1 MNVAKDAEK
10 VLLKPLDALQWDAL
24 GCDRVTGGVE
34 RAWIGWCSI
43 FLELDDGRLF
53 YIGYESPKTPAS
65 AVLCNWSI
73 MSGSGDSQGN
83 NCKNSISKLGKKIK
97 DIEWGSKQ
105 SFVITIN
112 GGVFKWTESDFSSS
126 PQPVHE
132 LSQSSSPSSDG
143 SHCSTINGAKVI
155 SVSCGTT
162 YTCVLYSD
170 GSAKAIEDGDEDEA
184 IDFRLDNDSFIS
196 VSCGHEHILLLTIS
210 GRVYVYGKGGKGQLG
225 LGSVDENEVTNSQPR
240 LVDALDGI
248 PIEEV
253 VAGGWHSL
261 ALSKEGDIYAWGWN
275 ESGQLG
281 INKLLIPLTATP
293 TVIILDEV
301 KNWSAIAAGSRHSMA
316 VSSDGSLYSWGWN
329 KYGQLG
335 LDSKLFPSADVPKRV
350 KLGAKVV
357 SISCKYWSSIIVVD

>member
-1 MNVAKDAEK
+1 MPIILYCGFCSHLNLAKDAEK

-34 RAWIGWCSI
+34 RAWLGWCSI
-43 FLELDDGRLF
+43 FIELDDGRLF
-53 YIGYESPKTPAS
+53 YIGYESPKTPAM
-65 AVLCNWSI
+65 AVLCNWS
-73 MSGSGDSQGN
+73 DLSQEN
-83 NCKNSISKLGKKIK
+83 KLGKKIK
-97 DIEWGSKQ
+97 DVEWGSKQ
-105 SFVITIN
+105 SFVVTIN

-126 PQPVHE
+126 PQHVYE

-143 SHCSTINGAKVI
+143 SSSSGNCAKVI

-162 YTCVLYSD
+162 YSCVLYSD

-184 IDFRLDNDSFIS
+184 LDFRLDNDSFIA

-210 GRVYVYGKGGKGQLG
+210 GRVYVYGKGSKGQLG
-225 LGSVDENEVTNSQPR
+225 LGSVDENEVTSQPK
-240 LVDALDGI
+240 LVEALDGI

-261 ALSKEGDIYAWGWN
+261 ALSKDGDVYAWGWN

-293 TVIILDEV
+293 TVIIIDEV
-301 KNWSAIAAGSRHSMA
+301 KNWSAVAAGSRHSMA

-335 LDSKLFPSADVPKRV
+335 LDSKLVPTCDSPRRV

-357 SISCKYWSSIIVVD
+357 SINCKYWSSVIVVD